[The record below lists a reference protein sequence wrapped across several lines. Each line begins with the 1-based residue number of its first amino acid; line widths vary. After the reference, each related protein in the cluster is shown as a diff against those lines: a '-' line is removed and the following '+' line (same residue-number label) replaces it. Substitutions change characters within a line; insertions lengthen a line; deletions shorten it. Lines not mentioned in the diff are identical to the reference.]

1 MGNNQQMIRRIGIF
15 GVASVLTFALTACGG
30 SSEKTAGEE
39 VKPVDLAV
47 SSFMPGQHPQH
58 SDVIEPFL
66 KEVEKA
72 TEGRVKGTIYSGS
85 ALGKANEQ
93 YDLAVTGTAAMSM
106 ALHANTPGKFP
117 LTSVTEL
124 PFMGKNAEDG
134 TRIFWSL
141 YEKFPEI
148 AEEHEETKIAWLF
161 KNDAAQIFTSKKPI
175 MKMED
180 LKGLKIRTP
189 SPAGTAIL
197 ETFGATPVSIP
208 MDGVYEAMQK
218 GVVDGALAPA
228 SVITNFQLSDVTKY
242 ITKGDFYTSSLFM
255 VMNAKTWENIS
266 LEDQKTIENLM
277 GESVAMKAGAI
288 YDEDGELG
296 WKQAEDAGIEV
307 YELSDNEKAEWEK
320 ALQPVYSKWIDEMEA
335 KGLPGKEIYEEA
347 VRLKN
352 Q

>member
-1 MGNNQQMIRRIGIF
+1 
-15 GVASVLTFALTACGG
+15 
-30 SSEKTAGEE
+30 
-39 VKPVDLAV
+39 
-47 SSFMPGQHPQH
+47 
-58 SDVIEPFL
+58 
-66 KEVEKA
+66 
-72 TEGRVKGTIYSGS
+72 
-85 ALGKANEQ
+85 
-93 YDLAVTGTAAMSM
+93 MSM

-124 PFMGKNAEDG
+124 PFMGENAEEG

-141 YEKFPEI
+141 FEKFPEI
-148 AEEHEETKIAWLF
+148 AEEHEETKVAWLF
-161 KNDAAQIFTSKKPI
+161 KNDAAQIFTTKKPI
-175 MKMED
+175 KKMED

-255 VMNAKTWENIS
+255 VMNAKTWDSIS
-266 LEDQKTIENLM
+266 PEDQRTIDELM
-277 GESVAMKAGAI
+277 GESLATKAGAV

-296 WKQAEDAGIEV
+296 WKQAIDAGIEV
-307 YELSDNEKAEWEK
+307 YELSDDEKAEWEK
-320 ALQPVYSKWIDEMEA
+320 ALQPVYSKWIHEMEA
-335 KGLPGKEIYEEA
+335 KGLPGKEVYEEA